1 MTSPITLTVTLPRET
16 CEVYLRA
23 GMMPG
28 GVSSAVARA
37 IERWARE
44 EGWRPLE
51 LAQSRPRG
59 DGPQGALDLEDV

>member
-37 IERWARE
+37 IERWARAVRPEGGECLPLQGVLSLPDARAE
-44 EGWRPLE
+44 ERK
-51 LAQSRPRG
+51 
-59 DGPQGALDLEDV
+59 